1 MEQYTNE
8 ELIEMIGL
16 DAPILADK
24 NVTKSKKA
32 LAIIGRL
39 IMLSSLEENKKTG
52 YVYRSNADL
61 AADVDTDESTLRR
74 LLKILENRGY
84 VERRAGNRAD
94 NRASIYYLNWNKVND
109 VVPPYVQNS
118 STPSATPLST
128 PLSTPSVEEVLNALS
143 LEIKE
148 IKETL
153 KRLEEMVATP
163 SSTPSATPSSEKLP
177 PPVIDIVI
185 DKEIDIKKSE
195 IIYSNDIKDNIEEK
209 PFAIKDKNSEEEM
222 KIKLDKLYDKLYK
235 EDLSTN
241 RVNEEKTSALN
252 ENKENPIVKK
262 FTDYI
267 VEDLTERYL
276 KDKKRYEELE
286 NGLKVANM
294 VLSEKNFYDNYH
306 TERLSKEEQEK
317 VRTDAIEILNKR
329 TNERIGQMKG
339 KAMEERKKRLIGIYT
354 NNFATGELDNSL
366 YNHSCD
372 EGRSQRIIYNI
383 VLDAKSAHLINED
396 EEEDFKDV
404 CEAVRLTYKERKEQ
418 KAEATSTVNC

>member
-1 MEQYTNE
+1 MEQCSNE

-24 NVTKSKKA
+24 NITKSKKA
-32 LAIIGRL
+32 LAIVGRL

-74 LLKILENRGY
+74 LLRILENRGY

-109 VVPPYVQNS
+109 VVPPYVKNS
-118 STPSATPLST
+118 STPSATPSA
-128 PLSTPSVEEVLNALS
+128 TPSVEEVLNALS
-143 LEIKE
+143 LEINE

-153 KRLEEMVATP
+153 KRLEELVATP
-163 SSTPSATPSSEKLP
+163 SSTPSSEKLP

-185 DKEIDIKKSE
+185 DKEIDINKSE
-195 IIYSNDIKDNIEEK
+195 IINSNDIKDNIEEK

-222 KIKLDKLYDKLYK
+222 KKKLDKLYDKLYK
-235 EDLSTN
+235 KDLSSN

-252 ENKENPIVKK
+252 ENKENPIVKQ
-262 FTDYI
+262 FTDY
-267 VEDLTERYL
+267 VVNDLTKRYL

-294 VLSEKNFYDNYH
+294 VLSKENFYDNYH

-317 VRTDAIEILNKR
+317 VRTDAEKIINER

-339 KAMEERKKRLIGIYT
+339 KAMEERNKRLLRIYT
-354 NNFATGELDNSL
+354 DNFSSSELDNSL

-372 EGRSQRIIYNI
+372 DGRSQRIIYSI
-383 VLDAKSAHLINED
+383 VLDAKSARLINED
-396 EEEDFKDV
+396 EEEDFKGV
-404 CEAVRLTYKERKEQ
+404 CEAIRLTYKERKEQ
-418 KAEATSTVNC
+418 EAEATSSADVLPF